1 MFVLPVAVPGDACI
15 VISLE
20 TVAAMNFDV
29 SCPGEATKEALGF
42 TFFPVV
48 SLRES
53 TEDSEAPGALGER
66 GTVPPD
72 LRLVLLI
79 ENILIIKV
87 RPGGN
92 N

>member
-1 MFVLPVAVPGDACI
+1 MFVLPAAVPGDACI
-15 VISLE
+15 DISLE
-20 TVAAMNFDV
+20 TVTAVTFGA
-29 SCPGEATKEALGF
+29 SYPGEATKEAFGF
-42 TFFPVV
+42 NFFPVV

-72 LRLVLLI
+72 LRLELLI

-87 RPGGN
+87 RPRGN

>member
-20 TVAAMNFDV
+20 AVAAVTFGLSN
-29 SCPGEATKEALGF
+29 PGEAIKEALGF

-66 GTVPPD
+66 GIIPPD

-87 RPGGN
+87 RPRGQ
-92 N
+92 

>member
-20 TVAAMNFDV
+20 AVAAITFGV
-29 SCPGEATKEALGF
+29 SYPGEATKEPLGF

-53 TEDSEAPGALGER
+53 TEDSEAPGAFGER
-66 GTVPPD
+66 VIVPPD

-87 RPGGN
+87 RPRGQ
-92 N
+92 

>member
-1 MFVLPVAVPGDACI
+1 MFVVPTAVPGDACI
-15 VISLE
+15 VISLDAVGAV
-20 TVAAMNFDV
+20 TFGV
-29 SCPGEATKEALGF
+29 SKPGEAIKEPLAF

-53 TEDSEAPGALGER
+53 SEDSEAPGALGER

-87 RPGGN
+87 GPPRGQ
-92 N
+92 